1 MTRIIDYRYDECGL
15 DNVILKGLRVVT
27 DDAGEDAVRIPNVN
41 MLHCVLTAQVASK
54 ETGLTPK
61 EIRFLRTELG
71 LTQAQLAELVGK
83 DAQTVGR
90 WERGETPMEQT
101 AEMIIRLHAL
111 QLARAGAIP
120 TMNDLA
126 RWTIKSANNP
136 PFLIDAQDPDHYRP
150 LAA

>member
-15 DNVILKGLRVVT
+15 DNVILKGLRVIT
-27 DDAGEDAVRIPNVN
+27 DDAGEECVRIPNIN
-41 MLHCVLTAQVASK
+41 LLHCVLTATVAAK
-54 ETGLTPK
+54 ESGLSPK

-90 WERGETPMEQT
+90 WERNETPIEQT
-101 AEMIIRLHAL
+101 AEMVLRM
-111 QLARAGAIP
+111 LAFERAEKGVPAV
-120 TMNDLA
+120 NDLA
-126 RWTIKSANNP
+126 RWTIKAAASP
-136 PFLIDAQDPDHYRP
+136 PFVIDANDPDHYRP